1 MKTEWDYTSLADA
14 YLKRPDYSDDALDE
28 MLRMASL
35 SKRAVACDVGA
46 GVAHLTIK
54 LAERGLKVFAVEPND
69 AMRANGIARTKSLE
83 NVNWSEGTGEATS
96 QPSAKFDIVTF
107 GSSFNVT
114 DRQLALRESA
124 RILKKHGWFAC
135 MWNHRDLDDPI
146 QAGIEDIIKRQ
157 IAEYAYGTRR
167 EDQTDVILAS
177 GLTKKVDKIEGKVFH
192 RQSVKDCVE
201 AWRSHA
207 TLHRQAGDRFPAII
221 RQVEE
226 LLAETGKKEII
237 IPYTTRIWLAQINGS

>member
-14 YLKRPDYSDDALDE
+14 YLKRPDYSDSAIDE
-28 MLRMASL
+28 MLRRTSL
-35 SKRAVACDVGA
+35 PRGAAACDVGA

-54 LAERGLKVFAVEPND
+54 LAERGLQVAAVEPND
-69 AMRANGIARTKSLE
+69 AMRKNGKARTSHFK
-83 NVNWSEGTGEATS
+83 NVSWYEGTGEATG
-96 QPSAKFDIVTF
+96 QPSANFDIVTF

-114 DRQLALRESA
+114 DRQAALRESA
-124 RILKKHGWFAC
+124 RILRKGGWFAC

-146 QAGIEDIIKRQ
+146 QMGIENIIKSQ

-177 GLTKKVDKIEGKVFH
+177 GLTLKVERIEGRVFH
-192 RQSVKDCVE
+192 QQSVEDCVE

-207 TLHRQAGDRFPAII
+207 TLHRQAGNRFPEII
-221 RQVEE
+221 RRVEK
-226 LLAETGKKEII
+226 LLAETGKKEIA
-237 IPYTTRIWLAQINGS
+237 IPYTTRIWLSQLN